1 MKRPLAGLL
10 FLALTAWAQNWE
22 AGVLAGGGFYID
34 HPRIGGPQ
42 GGAEA
47 GIGSGPAFGAFLTQN
62 LYRRL
67 SGEIRYAYHRG
78 DLELSSGSRR
88 AAFRADSHALHYDW
102 VLHMAGRDAKVRP
115 FVAAGAG
122 FKMYRGTGTETV
134 YQTLQ
139 EVALLT
145 RTREW
150 KPLLT
155 AGAGVT
161 VAISTS
167 ARLRLEFRD
176 YMTPFPARVIAPA
189 AGGTAGWLHDF
200 APTIGLSIRF

>member
-1 MKRPLAGLL
+1 MKRHIAGLL
-10 FLALTAWAQNWE
+10 FLAMTAGAQNWE
-22 AGVLAGGGFYID
+22 AGVVAGGGLYVNRP
-34 HPRIGGPQ
+34 HLGGAS

-47 GIGSGPAFGAFLTQN
+47 GIGRGPAFGVFLTQN

-78 DLELSSGSRR
+78 DLQLSSGSLR

-102 VLHMAGRDAKVRP
+102 LLHLADRDARVRP

-122 FKMYRGTGTETV
+122 FKLYRGTGTETLV
-134 YQTLQ
+134 QTLQ
-139 EVALLT
+139 DVALLT

-150 KPLLT
+150 KPLVSV
-155 AGAGVT
+155 GAGVT
-161 VAISTS
+161 LAISQR

-176 YMTPFPARVIAPA
+176 YMTPFPARVIAPV
-189 AGGTAGWLHDF
+189 AGGGGGWLHELS
-200 APTIGLSIRF
+200 PTVALSLRF

>member
-1 MKRPLAGLL
+1 MKRHIAGLL
-10 FLALTAWAQNWE
+10 FLAMTAGAQNWE
-22 AGVLAGGGFYID
+22 AGVLAGGGFYIT
-34 HPRIGGPQ
+34 HPRIDGPF
-42 GGAEA
+42 GSAEA
-47 GIGSGPAFGAFLTQN
+47 GIGSGPAFGVFLTQN

-78 DLELSSGSRR
+78 DLQLSSGGLR

-102 VLHMAGRDAKVRP
+102 LLHTAGRDARVRP

-122 FKMYRGTGTETV
+122 FKLYRGTGTETLV
-134 YQTLQ
+134 QTLQ

-150 KPLLT
+150 KPLIS

-161 VAISTS
+161 LAISRW
-167 ARLRLEFRD
+167 ARLRFEFRD
-176 YMTPFPARVIAPA
+176 YMTPFPARVIAPV
-189 AGGTAGWLHDF
+189 AGGGGGWLHELS
-200 APTIGLSIRF
+200 PTVALSLRF